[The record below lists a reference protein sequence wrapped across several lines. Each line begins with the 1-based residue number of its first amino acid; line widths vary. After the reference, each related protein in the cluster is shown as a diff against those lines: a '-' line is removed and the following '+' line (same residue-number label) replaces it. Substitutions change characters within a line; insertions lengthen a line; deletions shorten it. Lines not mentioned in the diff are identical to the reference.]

1 MRLTIALESRLIQD
15 LQALDEVAERHLK
28 GGRGNA
34 ARDRKAR
41 VRRIL
46 DRVIDAEIGDE
57 AEGNR
62 LAAEARER
70 LEHDDIYGDVL
81 TRPVGEI
88 IALICRDLGLSP
100 DWSRLAQEAWAQDE
114 IAGGPAQSPFMPP
127 QWRGLDWLSPDAPP
141 DPHLTEPQ
149 AASP

>member
-1 MRLTIALESRLIQD
+1 
-15 LQALDEVAERHLK
+15 
-28 GGRGNA
+28 NA

-46 DRVIDAEIGDE
+46 DRVIEAEIGDE
-57 AEGNR
+57 AEGGR

-81 TRPVGEI
+81 ARPVGEI

-100 DWSRLAQEAWAQDE
+100 DWSRLAEEAWAQEE
-114 IAGGPAQSPFMPP
+114 IARGQAQSPFVPP
-127 QWRGLDWLSPDAPP
+127 RSRQLD
-141 DPHLTEPQ
+141 
-149 AASP
+149 